1 MKLLFTTNPFQY
13 SPLGAGGFGGMHYG
27 ALPLILKKAE
37 ELRNKMTHAEELL
50 WNYLKTNEWGYKFR
64 RQHPLFMYVADFY
77 CHQLKLIIEV
87 DGSIHEVE
95 DVKRNDIIR
104 ENHLKDLGLKIIRL
118 KNNDVINHV
127 ENVLVQIKKYISHE
141 QQLPF

>member
-1 MKLLFTTNPFQY
+1 
-13 SPLGAGGFGGMHYG
+13 MHYG

-127 ENVLVQIKKYISHE
+127 ENVLVQIKIYF
-141 QQLPF
+141 P